1 ALTGAVSQMVSHGL
15 ILAILFHLVG
25 VIEAKVGTRNLEVLN
40 GLMNPVRGLP
50 MISALLVLGG
60 MASAGIPGLVGFV
73 TEFLVFQG
81 SYAVYPV
88 QTLLGVIGT
97 GLTAVYFVIL
107 LNRTCFG
114 RLDNAIAYFP
124 KVTFSEKLP
133 AYVLASLILFL
144 GIQPNWLVKWGE
156 RTASVMV
163 AAIPVMTPQMV
174 ADEVIEAIPAAAG
187 SEENLLADPVLLPV
201 ATFPSLP

>member
-1 ALTGAVSQMVSHGL
+1 MV
-15 ILAILFHLVG
+15 
-25 VIEAKVGTRNLEVLN
+25 
-40 GLMNPVRGLP
+40 
-50 MISALLVLGG
+50 SALLVLGG

-114 RLDNAIAYFP
+114 KLDNAIAYFP

-133 AYVLASLILFL
+133 AYVLAGLILFL

-156 RTASVMV
+156 PTATAMIANLPMV
-163 AAIPVMTPQMV
+163 LTEVI
-174 ADEVIEAIPAAAG
+174 ADEVIEQLPTDLTPAEIPPAEAIPF
-187 SEENLLADPVLLPV
+187 PV
-201 ATFPSLP
+201 ATLPTLP